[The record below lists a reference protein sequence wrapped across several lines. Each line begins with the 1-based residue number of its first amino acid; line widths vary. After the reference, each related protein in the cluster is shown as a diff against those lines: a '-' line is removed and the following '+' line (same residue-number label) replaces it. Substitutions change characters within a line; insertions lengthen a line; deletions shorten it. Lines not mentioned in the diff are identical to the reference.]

1 MALNF
6 ANNNSLSAI
15 TTLPASVSGGAMTLL
30 ATQTASSSAN
40 VSFTSGIDDTYDEY
54 VFKFIDIHPASQ
66 QHFQFNVSI
75 DGGSNYNVAKTTTTF
90 GAYHTEADD
99 ATSLNYKTSQ
109 DLAQGTGYQILSV
122 NGQVG
127 ADADNCFSGTLQLF
141 NPSSTTF
148 VKHFISSSNHI
159 DGGPTSLNAFVAGY
173 ANTTSAVN
181 AVNFQM
187 ASGNID
193 SGVIKLYGVS

>member
-193 SGVIKLYGVS
+193 SGVIKLYGIS